1 MANIPV
7 ERTKTT
13 PWWLWLLGLLLL
25 AGLIWFLLEAF
36 DDDDEIVDTTEEVV
50 ETPIAAALDL
60 SDVWVTRVVGD
71 NTFFVAPTEGG
82 TDETL
87 VYLEEEPTPGDATEG
102 RYDVTAGQH
111 LAITGS
117 MEATP
122 ADLTP
127 WGLTADQ
134 AAMVGDQYVRATS
147 LTILDGDMADGEMID
162 DDLVEGDVETGE
174 VTGLAAL
181 RGDLAQ
187 MAGRPVQLD
196 DVRVTALAGD
206 STFYVG
212 DGADRVLIVLESLGE
227 SQSGGGDGSDGAF
240 NVDVGDVVDI
250 RGEVKAFQRGMRGSS
265 TLAEADL
272 AAAETRRFVVVV
284 NDRGDFSKN

>member
-7 ERTKTT
+7 EHTKTT

-36 DDDDEIVDTTEEVV
+36 GDDDEIVETTDPVEAVV
-50 ETPIAAALDL
+50 PVAALDL

-102 RYDVTAGQH
+102 RYDVTPGQH
-111 LAITGS
+111 LSIVGS
-117 MEATP
+117 MEPTP

-147 LTILDGDMADGEMID
+147 LTILDGDAMADGDMAD
-162 DDLVEGDVETGE
+162 GDMAEA
-174 VTGLAAL
+174 TGLAAL
-181 RGDLAQ
+181 RGDLAE

-196 DVRVTALAGD
+196 GVRVTALAGD
-206 STFYVG
+206 STFYLG
-212 DGADRVLIVLESLGE
+212 DGADRVLVVLESLGE
-227 SQSGGGDGSDGAF
+227 SQSGPGTGSDGAF
-240 NVDVGDVVDI
+240 NVDVGDVVNI

-272 AAAETRRFVVVV
+272 AAAESRRFVVVV
-284 NDRGDFSKN
+284 NDRGDFSKQ

>member
-7 ERTKTT
+7 ERTSST

-36 DDDDEIVDTTEEVV
+36 GDDDAEIVETVDPVEAVV
-50 ETPIAAALDL
+50 PVAALDL

-87 VYLEEEPTPGDATEG
+87 VYLEEEPDPTNNVEG
-102 RYDVTAGQH
+102 RYDVTPGQH
-111 LAITGS
+111 ISITGS
-117 MEATP
+117 MEPTP

-147 LTILDGDMADGEMID
+147 LTILDGAMADDMANGA
-162 DDLVEGDVETGE
+162 L
-174 VTGLAAL
+174 GLAGL
-181 RGDLAQ
+181 GGDLSSYV
-187 MAGRPVQLD
+187 GRMTD
-196 DVRVTALAGD
+196 IDGARVTELAGD

-212 DGADRVLIVLESLGE
+212 DGDQRVLVVLESLGE
-227 SQSGGGDGSDGAF
+227 SEDGPGDGSDGAF
-240 NVDVGDVVDI
+240 DVNVGDMVSID
-250 RGEVKAFQRGMRGSS
+250 GEVMAFRRGMRGTG
-265 TLAEADL
+265 TLSEDQMAEA
-272 AAAETRRFVVVV
+272 ERRRFVIVV
-284 NDRGDFSKN
+284 NERGEFSKN